1 MRLYHR
7 GSRMG
12 RAGRTG
18 LAGHAAHIGRAARV
32 FAIVLFAGVFGAGT
46 GLYAD
51 AHSSDQAIVGDWTGA
66 LKVGAASLRIVF
78 HIEVSE
84 TGYSATMDS
93 PDQGAKGI
101 PVSSV
106 KFDGAN
112 LNLTVS
118 SVGGSYTGTL
128 GTSGNAIKGSWKQSG
143 MSFELNLIKSAPG
156 QSAQS
161 TPQIALPA
169 TPAAT
174 PAAPVQPSTPTTDA
188 QAPSQAT
195 PSYITRDVAFDSS
208 APGVRLAGTLTL
220 PQGQGTFPA
229 VILVTGSGP
238 QNRDEEILGHKPFL
252 VIADYLAQRGIASL
266 RWDDRGV
273 AGSTGTFQT
282 ATTLDFADDAQ
293 AAIDF
298 LAAQPG
304 INDKELGVI
313 GHSAGGLI
321 AAILGARS
329 ATRTQVPKLA
339 FLVMLAGPGVRG
351 DQLLLMQNA
360 ALGRASGMTEAQ
372 IEAANAVNNELY
384 SIAMS
389 QGDPAALHAQIVN
402 ALNLAIDKA
411 SGLSQAQKEAQRAQV
426 SVEADQLLTPWM
438 RTFLAL
444 DPAEYLKQVTVPVL
458 ALDGTKDLQV
468 PATENLAAIAKALK
482 SGGDSAVTTVDFE
495 GLNHLFQHATTG
507 LPSEY
512 GTIKEDFAPE
522 ALEAMGD
529 WILKVANK

>member
-1 MRLYHR
+1 MLDLDLKFKIHVN
-7 GSRMG
+7 GSNN
-12 RAGRTG
+12 
-18 LAGHAAHIGRAARV
+18 V
-32 FAIVLFAGVFGAGT
+32 FT
-46 GLYAD
+46 
-51 AHSSDQAIVGDWTGA
+51 
-66 LKVGAASLRIVF
+66 
-78 HIEVSE
+78 
-84 TGYSATMDS
+84 ATMDI
-93 PDQGAKGI
+93 PQQGLSGYQLPAFTYKKSKVHFELPGQAGMA
-101 PVSSV
+101 
-106 KFDGAN
+106 KFDGI
-112 LNLTVS
+112 LKGDS
-118 SVGGSYTGTL
+118 IIGSVLQAGV
-128 GTSGNAIKGSWKQSG
+128 KGSFSLHRISESEIAKQ
-143 MSFELNLIKSAPG
+143 EINKPDE
-156 QSAQS
+156 
-161 TPQIALPA
+161 PLPY
-169 TPAAT
+169 
-174 PAAPVQPSTPTTDA
+174 SEEE
-188 QAPSQAT
+188 
-195 PSYITRDVAFDSS
+195 VAFKS
-208 APGVRLAGTLTL
+208 GRILLAGTLTT
-220 PQGQGTFPA
+220 PQGSGPFPA
-229 VILVTGSGP
+229 VILLTGIGP

-313 GHSAGGLI
+313 GHSEGGLI